1 MLADCADTFLE
12 QVCTCK
18 TVQPTSKQKQ
28 QQRQQQQQQH
38 RQPKFGDFFFKAHQ
52 MSTWCIYLVLWSE
65 THKHRYGIT
74 GQNP

>member
-38 RQPKFGDFFFKAHQ
+38 RQPKFGDFFFKGSSNVN
-52 MSTWCIYLVLWSE
+52 MVYLFGPLVRN
-65 THKHRYGIT
+65 TQT
-74 GQNP
+74 